1 MGHAHAH
8 PPFPRRTS
16 PWPRARSSR
25 SAPAASIRADGQ
37 GGAPVFG
44 AAGDRAQR
52 LQTLRQAV
60 EQGAYRPDPAAI
72 AEALLRALAGGRRA
86 DR

>member
-1 MGHAHAH
+1 M
-8 PPFPRRTS
+8 
-16 PWPRARSSR
+16 
-25 SAPAASIRADGQ
+25 
-37 GGAPVFG
+37 
-44 AAGDRAQR
+44 AGDRAQR

-86 DR
+86 ER